1 MNVRLLPLCLLV
13 SLVPCALFTA
23 GPQAHADEAA
33 DVADDQPPP
42 LSRKQLDTWLA
53 HEAWHIRSL
62 VMLDLQRMQGLRPI
76 EAIAARL
83 PEEAHAYVLA
93 CGLKVLAS
101 RARVSLVAG
110 GGPPLIDQLIRL
122 ARHPHPTVRT
132 RALKILGTL
141 PPKDEAEAS
150 KDLSGLVRWWLRN
163 RQAIEQEQKRLR
175 PELLRAVTRTSS
187 KTGSVAE
194 KTPRLYDHLDRIRTH
209 GLELVIVMDHTGSM
223 GPVIGA
229 AKVRAVKLI
238 RQVREYVPRFRA
250 GLVTYDDAARLRI
263 PLTTQA
269 AALEKAFRKVAA
281 GGGGDYEEGV
291 DKGIAHALVQELIGW
306 SRSAQRVIVVVGDAP
321 PHDGDVRRLLR
332 MIRHARDDDLYDLP
346 IVVHTV
352 STQGSVESFPE
363 IARAGGGAHVR
374 LRSAARL
381 VQEMIVL
388 VLGGH
393 EHRARI
399 TAWMREIEALRTA
412 DPK

>member
-1 MNVRLLPLCLLV
+1 MNVRLLPVCLLLILV
-13 SLVPCALFTA
+13 ASLAPGTGPTA
-23 GPQAHADEAA
+23 DADEPAS
-33 DVADDQPPP
+33 VADDQTP
-42 LSRKQLDTWLA
+42 LSRKQLDIWLA

-62 VMLDLQRMQGLRPI
+62 VMLDLQRMEGLRAI
-76 EAIAARL
+76 EAITARL
-83 PEEAHAYVLA
+83 PEESNAYVLA
-93 CGLKVLAS
+93 CGLKVLVS

-122 ARHPHPTVRT
+122 ARHAHPTVRE

-141 PPKDEAEAS
+141 PAKEDAAAA
-150 KDLSGLVRWWLRN
+150 KDLSQLLRWWLRS
-163 RQAIEQEQKRLR
+163 RKAIEQEQKRLR

-187 KTGSVAE
+187 KTSSVAE
-194 KTPRLYDHLDRIRTH
+194 KTPRLYDHLHRIRTH

-223 GPVIGA
+223 GSVIGA

-263 PLTTQA
+263 PLTTQE

-291 DKGIAHALVQELIGW
+291 DKGVAHALVQELVGW

-332 MIRHARDDDLYDLP
+332 MIRRAREDDLYDLP

-399 TAWMREIEALRTA
+399 TAWMREIEALRDA
-412 DPK
+412 EPK